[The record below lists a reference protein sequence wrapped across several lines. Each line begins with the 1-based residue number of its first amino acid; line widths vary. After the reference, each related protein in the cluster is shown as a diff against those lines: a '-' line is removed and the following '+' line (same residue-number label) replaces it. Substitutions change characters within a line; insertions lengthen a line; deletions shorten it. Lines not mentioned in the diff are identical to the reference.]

1 MLLKSTSK
9 EYFSQFGR
17 IVRMVLKPK
26 IRVCIIEYDNN
37 DSLELALAHAGDFN
51 GHKFDVVREP
61 CPAMKKK
68 HTKQDEDPDWDFDPE
83 VQEELKAM
91 GGIFGPPKK
100 YNLRPEHMQVDQ
112 VTEPVKQKE
121 IVKKSK

>member
-26 IRVCIIEYDNN
+26 SRVCIIEYDND
-37 DSLELALAHAGDFN
+37 DSVQLALAHAGDFN
-51 GHKFDVVREP
+51 GHKFDVAREP
-61 CPAMKKK
+61 RPAVKKK
-68 HTKQDEDPDWDFDPE
+68 RTKQEEDPDWALDPD

-91 GGIFGPPKK
+91 GGNFGPARN

-112 VTEPVKQKE
+112 VPEPVKQKE
-121 IVKKSK
+121 IIKKSK